1 MSDDEVSVAAM
12 KGVPPHLFNDVSL
25 VEANE
30 DNEESKFDGH
40 GFINELS
47 LPQYLHVNGGAISQ

>member
-1 MSDDEVSVAAM
+1 LSDDEVSISAIE
-12 KGVPPHLFNDVSL
+12 GEPPHLFNDVSL

-30 DNEESKFDGH
+30 DNEEFKFDDH
-40 GFINELS
+40 GSIYELT